1 MKVFGYDQDRR
12 QIVVLHQYL
21 KSMLLLAANTGRN
34 KHAVFVIKKTGS
46 VAIVDLSLQNVQK
59 L

>member
-46 VAIVDLSLQNVQK
+46 VAIVDLSF
-59 L
+59 